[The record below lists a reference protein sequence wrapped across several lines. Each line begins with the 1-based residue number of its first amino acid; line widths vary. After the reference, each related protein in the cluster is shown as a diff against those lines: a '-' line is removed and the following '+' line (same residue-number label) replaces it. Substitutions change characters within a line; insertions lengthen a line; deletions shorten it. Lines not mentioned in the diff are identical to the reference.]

1 MGEIQG
7 TPPVKQESNVKKLC
21 SLSRGISEIG
31 IGSEKGFEQIFQKT
45 KIRIMSNPQNN
56 ED

>member
-56 ED
+56 